1 MAAEAPAT
9 PYSAK
14 SHLSAAASGAGSAAA
29 AAAALD
35 RTEMLLRFCMDVF
48 VVLSLVDGSL
58 RPGCHAT
65 TLLAR
70 ARAAAGA
77 IMAPKWTD
85 ADLSNAL
92 ERHVRPSIKRLKGM
106 AVLLQAT
113 PLLLALFKE
122 AAALRSLAAL
132 GACRLFPAWE
142 KEWSRAS
149 DQSFSSRY
157 LQAVR
162 AGRPVPSIALVLRL
176 VCNTIACWGD
186 LATAS
191 ATDFTQRVKLAALD
205 HGAASAVAASC
216 AVTTAALAL
225 DAILNT
231 EVVDAAARE
240 HLGALDSLKG
250 DAEIASKLAVLPCR
264 IVLAL
269 VGKHNKNV
277 QRHWLA
283 LIHAVMIQSGDAL
296 WHESLG
302 SGGYVFGEALRVWTS
317 EWLDPAQSSAA
328 VLPADAELPPPAA
341 VPPASDDARA
351 KRVAETAALVDLLVS
366 ERYQHVVQ
374 RRIGGYLVLA
384 LAKCFGVAAAVK
396 GRCSR

>member
-106 AVLLQAT
+106 GVLLQAT

-162 AGRPVPSIALVLRL
+162 AGCRSRWCCALYA
-176 VCNTIACWGD
+176 IACWGD

-264 IVLAL
+264 IVPAL